1 MTAKGGYDIIGNIK
15 DSAELYKVTKETLI
29 NTFQPF
35 FKMSSKVETRTFFK
49 TVKRTLRFNQL
60 FSNYLYNYED
70 EDNITN
76 LVSWEHETD
85 QWWILA
91 FNPYYSST
99 DINTENDID
108 VDKQVMI
115 CSIDFSTDIAKYE
128 ALKNTT
134 NNKNYEYYNK
144 QAETY
149 LIFDDINS
157 VVWINWYK

>member
-1 MTAKGGYDIIGNIK
+1 M
-15 DSAELYKVTKETLI
+15 
-29 NTFQPF
+29 
-35 FKMSSKVETRTFFK
+35 
-49 TVKRTLRFNQL
+49 
-60 FSNYLYNYED
+60 
-70 EDNITN
+70 
-76 LVSWEHETD
+76 
-85 QWWILA
+85 A
-91 FNPYYSST
+91 FDPYYSST
-99 DINTENDID
+99 DIDTENDID

-157 VVWINWYK
+157 VV